1 MSHWTPF
8 YWGDYLRDTAHLDL
22 MEHGAYVKLLA
33 HYYSTGRPLPANA
46 EQMHRICT
54 AFAPA
59 ERDAVDRVL
68 SEFFHLEEDGYH
80 NSRADREL
88 AKRDKVSAARR
99 KAAEARHH
107 GKPAGKRPAGGD
119 GGPSGSGKGPAPGE
133 QVESKSNAN
142 AMQMQSKCNA
152 NGDAKDMHPTTT
164 STTTS
169 TSTSTTKEP
178 PQTPQGGRRPASDYP
193 EDFERLW
200 EARPRRA
207 GNDPKPKA
215 YKAWKARIR
224 EGQITAEEAHAK
236 VLAYRKFCEATGKVG
251 TETVMQLATFF
262 GPTNEAY
269 RQDWTPPR
277 PPGPAGQPSSYQ
289 GLTGKD
295 YGTTRAGILGDD

>member
-119 GGPSGSGKGPAPGE
+119 GGPSGSGKGPATGE
-133 QVESKSNAN
+133 QVESKCNAN
-142 AMQMQSKCNA
+142 AEQMQCKRGCKRHAPHNHIH
-152 NGDAKDMHPTTT
+152 NHNHIHIHIYNQGT
-164 STTTS
+164 
-169 TSTSTTKEP
+169 P
-178 PQTPQGGRRPASDYP
+178 PNPPRGEAAG
-193 EDFERLW
+193 ERLPGGLR
-200 EARPRRA
+200 APVGSQTTPRR
-207 GNDPKPKA
+207 
-215 YKAWKARIR
+215 
-224 EGQITAEEAHAK
+224 Q
-236 VLAYRKFCEATGKVG
+236 
-251 TETVMQLATFF
+251 
-262 GPTNEAY
+262 
-269 RQDWTPPR
+269 
-277 PPGPAGQPSSYQ
+277 
-289 GLTGKD
+289 
-295 YGTTRAGILGDD
+295 